1 MSKQQV
7 CVWHRDEVSMKLSS
21 VTQTRNGSNTN
32 SIPKIKTSFCKICW
46 YVRDCVSNTSFVSFI
61 LWVRYE
67 GWWDGSVQCVLENS
81 LMLFCVWERNSLFLS
96 LTFQKFVNSRLL
108 LRLCLSC
115 CSLSDY
121 LVSFGFGGRS
131 SCCSSLYFKINFA
144 IHTKENL
151 LLFTCHHKEH
161 ALMVEKTCMLQIE
174 T

>member
-1 MSKQQV
+1 MRGITSHYQEQDIKSESENQVNQLLNYSSKTILLIHVLEDSFWDSDRALICNMSKQQV

-67 GWWDGSVQCVLENS
+67 GWWDGSVPCVLENS

-96 LTFQKFVNSRLL
+96 LTFQKFVNSRLHFV
-108 LRLCLSC
+108 CVWVAVP
-115 CSLSDY
+115 Y
-121 LVSFGFGGRS
+121 LIT
-131 SCCSSLYFKINFA
+131 L
-144 IHTKENL
+144 
-151 LLFTCHHKEH
+151 
-161 ALMVEKTCMLQIE
+161 
-174 T
+174 

>member
-67 GWWDGSVQCVLENS
+67 GWWDGSVPCVLENS
-81 LMLFCVWERNSLFLS
+81 LMLFCVREEFPFLV
-96 LTFQKFVNSRLL
+96 FDIPKVCQFEAL

-121 LVSFGFGGRS
+121 LVSFGYLVCSS

-161 ALMVEKTCMLQIE
+161 ALMVEKTYMLQIE